1 LLSAL
6 KVPLIDRC
14 ERFLFRGSFFGILLG
29 ISSGILRGGTGIA
42 KFAVEEE
49 DVSLLRSV
57 RLYLNGL
64 VCILLIDLIF
74 KANNYI
80 C

>member
-1 LLSAL
+1 MLSAL
-6 KVPLIDRC
+6 KVPFIDRC

-29 ISSGILRGGTGIA
+29 ISSGSLRGTGIA
-42 KFAVEEE
+42 KFAVDEE

-64 VCILLIDLIF
+64 ACIFIDWFDI
-74 KANNYI
+74 
-80 C
+80 